1 MQAKSLF
8 TLILFVLEQQNVINK
23 LDKTLNNTLK
33 LILKKDFDV
42 FTQNSE
48 KIQ

>member
-1 MQAKSLF
+1 MQAKRLY
-8 TLILFVLEQQNVINK
+8 TLMLFVLEQQNIISK

-42 FTQNSE
+42 FA
-48 KIQ
+48 